1 MASFMLARRSA
12 REARHTLFYVQAVDQ
27 AKAIIPETNTARF
40 YEDLLRIPSLQKTK
54 RLPPVVLFH
63 VGMRVRLTT
72 TIQQPFAV
80 QDVEGTV
87 VGFDPD
93 PADSIATARLR
104 SQASSHAGDFA
115 CRLMPKAI
123 YVKLDDC
130 KLQLLPPAQCP
141 EHSEHTPACSRCTSA
156 AQPGVMAILPMSRT
170 FKHDYSPTE
179 KTKYVIISRT
189 QIPLMPAQAVPLYSM
204 QGTTADPG
212 LVAYWFFPQRCTDT
226 IRWLIVYVM
235 LSRPRSLAT
244 LKSVNLTKQIRDI
257 IEQAPP
263 PAISSPTSTSCSTTR
278 SRKRRSWH
286 VRQQGHTVSCLIL
299 FERTSARTS
308 TTTHAM
314 STWSN
319 PLTELHSPC
328 LFHVNRA
335 AVSMK
340 RTVAARPLHQVCK
353 LPRLM
358 RAWRNHGAA

>member
-1 MASFMLARRSA
+1 
-12 REARHTLFYVQAVDQ
+12 
-27 AKAIIPETNTARF
+27 
-40 YEDLLRIPSLQKTK
+40 
-54 RLPPVVLFH
+54 
-63 VGMRVRLTT
+63 
-72 TIQQPFAV
+72 
-80 QDVEGTV
+80 
-87 VGFDPD
+87 
-93 PADSIATARLR
+93 
-104 SQASSHAGDFA
+104 
-115 CRLMPKAI
+115 MPKAI

-130 KLQLLPPAQCP
+130 ELQLLPPAQCP
-141 EHSEHTPACSRCTSA
+141 EHSQHTPACSRCTSA
-156 AQPGVMAILPMSRT
+156 AQPGVMAILPLSRT
-170 FKHDYSPTE
+170 FKHFYSSAE

-257 IEQAPP
+257 IEQGPP

-328 LFHVNRA
+328 LFHVKRA

-340 RTVAARPLHQVCK
+340 RTVAARAPVTTVLHSS
-353 LPRLM
+353 
-358 RAWRNHGAA
+358 